1 MRERKTESHLVAKT
15 DEIPEDEVK
24 QVTIGELTLAIYN
37 VDGTFYATDD
47 TCTHAFASLS
57 DGYVEDGVIECPLHA
72 ARYEIATG
80 KVVDLPATED
90 LNSYPVRVEGE
101 DIYVEVP
108 GS

>member
-1 MRERKTESHLVAKT
+1 MSERKIESHLVAKT
-15 DEIPEDEVK
+15 GEIPEDEVK
-24 QVTIGELTLAIYN
+24 QVTIGERVIAIYN

-57 DGYVEDGVIECPLHA
+57 DGYVEEGVIECPLHA

-80 KVVDLPATED
+80 KVLDPPATEG
-90 LNSYPVRVEGE
+90 LNTYPVRVEGE

-108 GS
+108 EA